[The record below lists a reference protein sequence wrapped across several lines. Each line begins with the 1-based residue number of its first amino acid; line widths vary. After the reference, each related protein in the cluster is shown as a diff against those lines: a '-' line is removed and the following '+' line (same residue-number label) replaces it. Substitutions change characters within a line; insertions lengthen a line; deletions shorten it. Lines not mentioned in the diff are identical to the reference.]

1 MNPAPSWVLIPELGL
16 AFGNH
21 PMAFQGELTGEL
33 LFFFFF
39 HSWYSQLIT
48 LNYIIYIV
56 IKPNL
61 LLDTSLKYWDRLQF
75 LKVTFN
81 RI

>member
-33 LFFFFF
+33 LFF
-39 HSWYSQLIT
+39 SKINGT
-48 LNYIIYIV
+48 VGIV
-56 IKPNL
+56 
-61 LLDTSLKYWDRLQF
+61 S
-75 LKVTFN
+75 
-81 RI
+81 